1 MTVVTLSSCPPSLRG
16 DLTLWLQEINTGTF
30 VGNVNARVRDLLWER
45 IQKTIRS
52 GRATMVYSAKNEQGM
67 EFRIHNGTWTVVNYD
82 GIKMVKR
89 PLGVKTNPA
98 DGKAIQK
105 DQEVPK
111 VNVILEKAIYP
122 KTFVVIDL
130 ETTGLKPENSQIIEI
145 GAIRVVN
152 GDVLDNMECFVH
164 AAEIPEYIEKMTGIT
179 SDMLKNGLDEKE
191 AMQKLKEFIGNFPV
205 VAHNVKFDLD
215 FIRTA
220 CERSGIE
227 WNDPLNFDTVKIA
240 REKIPGMQ
248 SYKLENLLEHFQLSH
263 EHLHRA
269 LNDSRAVYAL
279 YCKLNEK

>member
-30 VGNVNARVRDLLWER
+30 VGNVNARVRDRLWER

-111 VNVILEKAIYP
+111 VNVIPEKAIYP

-130 ETTGLKPENSQIIEI
+130 ETTGLKPESAKIIEI
-145 GAIRVVN
+145 GAVRVVN

-179 SDMLKNGLDEKE
+179 ADMLKDGLDERE
-191 AMQKLKEFIGNFPV
+191 AMRKLKEFIGHFPI
-205 VAHNVKFDLD
+205 VAHNVKFDID
-215 FIRTA
+215 FIRAA

-227 WNDPLNFDTVKIA
+227 WSDPVNFDTVKIA

-248 SYKLENLLEHFQLSH
+248 SYKLENLLEHFQLPH

-269 LNDSRAVYAL
+269 LNDSRAVHAL

>member
-191 AMQKLKEFIGNFPV
+191 AMQKLKEFIGHFPV

-227 WNDPLNFDTVKIA
+227 WNDPVNFDTVKIA

-269 LNDSRAVYAL
+269 LNDSRAVHAL

>member
-111 VNVILEKAIYP
+111 VNVIPEKAIYP

-130 ETTGLKPENSQIIEI
+130 ETTGLKPESAKIIEI

-191 AMQKLKEFIGNFPV
+191 AMPKLKEFIGNFPV

-215 FIRTA
+215 FIRAA

-248 SYKLENLLEHFQLSH
+248 SYKLENLLEHFQLPH

-269 LNDSRAVYAL
+269 LNDSRAVHAL